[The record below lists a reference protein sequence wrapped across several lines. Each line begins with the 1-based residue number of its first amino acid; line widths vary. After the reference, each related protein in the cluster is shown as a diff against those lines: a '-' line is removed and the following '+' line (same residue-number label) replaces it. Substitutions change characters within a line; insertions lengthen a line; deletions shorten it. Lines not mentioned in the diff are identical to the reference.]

1 MLNGDIVADMEEV
14 QVCRT
19 TASQELTVSVLV
31 HPKTILFGHRG
42 KQPSIHAELLLVS
55 KLFAIRLRRR
65 CPRGG
70 QHIIDVEYLLALL
83 KTPPSLIHEE
93 IERLLKV

>member
-1 MLNGDIVADMEEV
+1 MLNEAIVADMEEL
-14 QVCRT
+14 QVC
-19 TASQELTVSVLV
+19 SIYVLL
-31 HPKTILFGHRG
+31 HPKMIQFGHRG

-83 KTPPSLIHEE
+83 KTPPSLIHKEKERRFE
-93 IERLLKV
+93 ISG